1 MYTVRGL
8 LDEHGKS
15 SVLANAVDWGEAREK
30 AADLRKQGLKV
41 EIWHQDGKKIDEPE
55 GDTNA

>member
-8 LDEHGKS
+8 LDERGKS
-15 SVLANAVDWGEAREK
+15 SVLANAKDWGEAREK
-30 AADLRKQGLKV
+30 AAVLRKQGLKV

-55 GDTNA
+55 SDMNT